1 MRCLSYALHTAGLS
15 YALALPRCITLAVDF
30 LHCSFQR
37 LKQGHLDVQVVAA
50 TVAHTDVSPQV
61 GFVSPSWVSEIP
73 VKKVLAS
80 QCHNVLLATI
90 ISDEVTGQM
99 RSHLLFVFC
108 GQYVVVCVGLVEHG
122 WWLLQ
127 IFAIAFEWHLRPRML
142 EGCYLKGLPVL
153 GVAQV
158 AKRKE
163 LVSLVRVPGIPAGA
177 DYDWKGGTELD
188 AGTALQQT
196 ALLSSK
202 KSPF

>member
-1 MRCLSYALHTAGLS
+1 MHTEQHVIVPELERFRLAAVPDGLCHEWMPGAAIQNASLEDVVLFLSDREDQMRCLSYALHTAGLS

-30 LHCSFQR
+30 LQCSFQR

-61 GFVSPSWVSEIP
+61 GFVSPSRVSEIP

-127 IFAIAFEWHLRPRML
+127 IFANAGRL
-142 EGCYLKGLPVL
+142 LP
-153 GVAQV
+153 
-158 AKRKE
+158 
-163 LVSLVRVPGIPAGA
+163 
-177 DYDWKGGTELD
+177 
-188 AGTALQQT
+188 
-196 ALLSSK
+196 
-202 KSPF
+202 